1 MKKTL
6 ILFTMLLGIAAF
18 STKGFAQDQPK
29 DEWPELT
36 AFHKVMAQTFHPSEE
51 GDLTPIKKRSGEML
65 EKAVVLEKSAMPDYL
80 NTKSVKDAL
89 KELREGAE
97 KLDKM
102 VKAKADDAKLTKA
115 LSDLHDVF
123 HKVAG
128 ACNHEEQH

>member
-6 ILFTMLLGIAAF
+6 ILFTMMLGIAAF
-18 STKGFAQDQPK
+18 TTKGFSQDTQK

-51 GDLTPIKKRSGEML
+51 GNLKPIKERSGEML
-65 EKAVVLEKSAMPDYL
+65 EKATALQKSRIPVAY
-80 NTKSVKDAL
+80 NKKEVIDAVRDL
-89 KELREGAE
+89 QNDCL

-102 VKAKADDAKLTKA
+102 IKTKADDASLTKA
-115 LSDLHDVF
+115 LADLHDVF

-128 ACNHEEQH
+128 ACQPEEKH

>member
-18 STKGFAQDQPK
+18 STKGFAQETEK
-29 DEWPELT
+29 DDWPELT

-51 GDLTPIKKRSGEML
+51 GDLKPIRERSGEML
-65 EKAVVLEKSAMPDYL
+65 EKAITLEKSEMPDAY
-80 NTKSVKDAL
+80 NKKAVKDAL
-89 KELREGAE
+89 KELREGSA

-102 VKAKADDAKLTKA
+102 VKDKANDAKLTTA
-115 LSDLHDVF
+115 LSELHDVF

-128 ACNHEEQH
+128 ACQHDEQH